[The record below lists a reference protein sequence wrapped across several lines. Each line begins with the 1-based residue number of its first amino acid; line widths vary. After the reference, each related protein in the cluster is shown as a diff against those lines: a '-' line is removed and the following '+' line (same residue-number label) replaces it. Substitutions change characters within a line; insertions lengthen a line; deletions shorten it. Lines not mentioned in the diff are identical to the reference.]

1 MKEEF
6 FLFAQSR
13 RGMGH
18 PPKVFLRGR
27 GKLEDIE
34 GIFGPTNFLK
44 VVNKNFL
51 KLCIHTPIP
60 NKILREG
67 AWP

>member
-44 VVNKNFL
+44 VVNKNF
-51 KLCIHTPIP
+51 
-60 NKILREG
+60 
-67 AWP
+67 